1 MVLYDPGIG
10 GQKMKRVV
18 RIFIPIMFLVMM
30 TGSCQRKSSPSSY
43 LREEG
48 SVPSQDGVSIHYKV
62 YGAGEYPLFFVHG
75 WCTHMGYWD
84 SQIPAFAVNYKVITI
99 DLAGHGKSGKQRQ
112 NWTMEAYGQDITA
125 VANKLNLNN
134 MILIGH
140 SLGGPAILEAA
151 RRMPDRVIGL
161 VGTETFSDLYMK
173 SYPEEKIKLSLESLK
188 DNFKA
193 GMREL
198 VLRSYFDTETERKLR
213 AKIMKDMISADP
225 DMALKSLENMLR
237 YDAAASFQAIDCPV
251 RSVNSKMTVE
261 SYQTVKENTKSV
273 WIEYV
278 ADVGHFIML
287 EAPLEFNRL
296 LAQFISEFITETY
309 KKNQT

>member
-1 MVLYDPGIG
+1 
-10 GQKMKRVV
+10 MKRVV
-18 RIFIPIMFLVMM
+18 RIFIPIIFLVMIA
-30 TGSCQRKSSPSSY
+30 GSCQQNSSPSSY

-48 SVPSQDGVSIHYKV
+48 KVPSQDGATIHYKV

-84 SQIPAFAVNYKVITI
+84 NQIPAFAMNYKVITI
-99 DLAGHGKSGKQRQ
+99 DLAGHGKSGKERQ
-112 NWTMEAYGQDITA
+112 DWTMEAYGKDIAA
-125 VANKLNLNN
+125 VADKLNLKN

-151 RRMPDRVIGL
+151 RMMPDRVIGL
-161 VGTETFSDLYMK
+161 VGADTFSDLYMK
-173 SYPEEKIKLSLESLK
+173 SYPEERIKLTLESLN

-198 VLRSYFDTETERKLR
+198 ILRSYFNTDTERKIR
-213 AKIMKDMISADP
+213 AKIMKDMTSADP

-237 YDAAASFQAIDCPV
+237 YDATESFQAINSPV

-261 SYQTVKENTKSV
+261 SYQIVKENTKSV
-273 WIEYV
+273 WIEYLD
-278 ADVGHFIML
+278 DVGHFIML

-296 LAQFISEFITETY
+296 LAQFISEFVTESY
-309 KKNQT
+309 KKP